1 MSKNAN
7 AILTSARLNCY
18 FSDILCQVLTR
29 KTIYRN
35 TNLYKST
42 TEQNPLPINRISL
55 VHLLPQLTLT
65 NQQN

>member
-1 MSKNAN
+1 MS
-7 AILTSARLNCY
+7 
-18 FSDILCQVLTR
+18 QVLTR

-55 VHLLPQLTLT
+55 AHLLPQLTLT
-65 NQQN
+65 NQQNENFTSNRVIFAH